1 MSGRDWIVGIH
12 AVTELLRRNPQDVL
26 ELLLQQERSDQRLEE
41 VRTLANV
48 LGITIRVVPR
58 AELEKRLLNE
68 GGKQDAG
75 KKDAGKP
82 GRQKPDRLPV
92 HQGVIAL
99 CQWRDTVKD
108 EAFLTA
114 MLDKLPHPPLLLVLD
129 EITDP
134 HNLGACLRT
143 ADAAGVDA
151 VIVPRDNAA
160 PMNLTVRKVA
170 SGAAEKVNLVA
181 VTNLSRT
188 LAALQQRGIWIS
200 GAAGEADKTL
210 YESDLTGPVA
220 LVMGSEGKG
229 MRRLT
234 REHCDY
240 LLSIPMAGA
249 VSSLNVSV
257 AAGVCLFE
265 AVRQR
270 CTSKPQ

>member
-1 MSGRDWIVGIH
+1 MSAREWIVGIH
-12 AVTELLRRNPQDVL
+12 AVSELLRRHPEDVH
-26 ELLLQQERSDQRLEE
+26 ELLLQQERSDQRIDE
-41 VRTLANV
+41 VRALAQE
-48 LGITIRVVPR
+48 LGLVFKVVPR
-58 AELEKRLLNE
+58 AELEKRIA
-68 GGKQDAG
+68 GDSKKSAKGARPGKSA
-75 KKDAGKP
+75 
-82 GRQKPDRLPV
+82 PV
-92 HQGVIAL
+92 HQGVAAL

-114 MLDKLPHPPLLLVLD
+114 LLDKLPHPPLLLILD

-151 VIVPRDNAA
+151 VIVPKDNSATL
-160 PMNLTVRKVA
+160 NLTVRKVA

-200 GAAGEADKTL
+200 GAAGEATQSL
-210 YESDLTGPVA
+210 YEADLTGPRA

-229 MRRLT
+229 LRRLT
-234 REHCDY
+234 REHCDF
-240 LLSIPMAGA
+240 LISIPMAGA

-257 AAGVCLFE
+257 ATGVCLFE

-270 CTSKPQ
+270 LPGATGR